1 MFWLPQNFTNT
12 HFPKCLFWAWRRFC
26 YWGFSMNSNLLGR
39 KLGCWGE
46 SQNPEERQGWMESVL
61 WVGSERFIDD
71 VLASKRESGFSSITV
86 KRLFEKQPTAIR
98 ENSLEEN
105 LKLTIPSFV
114 RSSYVSQSRIISI
127 QNTFRIIMKTL
138 ISNNSVLNPASM

>member
-1 MFWLPQNFTNT
+1 
-12 HFPKCLFWAWRRFC
+12 
-26 YWGFSMNSNLLGR
+26 
-39 KLGCWGE
+39 
-46 SQNPEERQGWMESVL
+46 MESVL

-114 RSSYVSQSRIISI
+114 RSSYVSPE
-127 QNTFRIIMKTL
+127 QN
-138 ISNNSVLNPASM
+138 NLNPEHFQNYHEDID